1 MKDTRNLILQ
11 TSFEAI
17 HKHGY
22 NGTRIDKELEKIGI
36 TKGAFYHYFSGKE
49 DLLVT
54 VIKEILGPSFV
65 KPWSKIKNTN
75 KSAIDQ
81 IQEILQKH
89 IDNASNAEV
98 KYGCIFNN
106 IVHETAS
113 EKPAIRELL
122 DGYLENAR
130 NYIKIALDKDLQD
143 HKIAKGLSSEEL
155 SYLIL
160 SVFNGANSI
169 NKLQQK
175 RMPYKKSVKALIL
188 LLEQSKND

>member
-65 KPWSKIKNTN
+65 KP
-75 KSAIDQ
+75 
-81 IQEILQKH
+81 
-89 IDNASNAEV
+89 
-98 KYGCIFNN
+98 
-106 IVHETAS
+106 
-113 EKPAIRELL
+113 
-122 DGYLENAR
+122 
-130 NYIKIALDKDLQD
+130 
-143 HKIAKGLSSEEL
+143 
-155 SYLIL
+155 
-160 SVFNGANSI
+160 
-169 NKLQQK
+169 
-175 RMPYKKSVKALIL
+175 
-188 LLEQSKND
+188 